1 MRVRSTHLV
10 QFGMRAVART
20 AFRGVS
26 MLAAL
31 SAVSLTVLYA
41 NPFSITIRSG
51 QGVTFV
57 SNRECGVPLKS
68 STFTAAD
75 FAAAQAGASAV
86 VVTPYPGWI
95 SSLPADPQAQWIAVN
110 AFRLDRS
117 ALFAQRFDL
126 PCRPLEGSVQL
137 TFHWAVDDFL
147 GDPASGQY
155 AGPNISGV
163 YINGVPLNISGPGYN
178 FQSTATVSVPSSIL
192 NPGANY
198 LYVYMRD
205 AGCDVAGVIYSAT
218 LRGVCPACMY
228 DNEQPWNKCLPSTPS
243 DVIDCAPPTPWNML
257 VAQSTDDFVATYT
270 GPVNTVEW
278 WGTLSHPSQRKRPF
292 QIAIYRQDPNC
303 RPPYG
308 LPLYR
313 VCVRAQ
319 ARPVGY
325 DCNGKRVW
333 HFRAYLPAPYFNQVA
348 GQRYWLMITEIDS
361 ASIRP
366 GQTDFEWSG
375 HAACQSCAGDGFY
388 CNCRA
393 IKFTFDGS
401 QVYVNPVQ
409 GCQGEITDLAWALR
423 WRTHIKLHT
432 GNNPP
437 HAAHVRVRLPDNG
450 PVLEEH
456 ALVGDADLE
465 EGDAWATL
473 VSSLPEGAYELEVLI
488 DGSLPMSFPI
498 TLDGSE
504 VEIDLSN
511 RVLGDLNGD
520 GSVDDADLLVVLFNF
535 GAGR

>member
-1 MRVRSTHLV
+1 L
-10 QFGMRAVART
+10 G
-20 AFRGVS
+20 
-26 MLAAL
+26 
-31 SAVSLTVLYA
+31 
-41 NPFSITIRSG
+41 
-51 QGVTFV
+51 
-57 SNRECGVPLKS
+57 KS
-68 STFTAAD
+68 
-75 FAAAQAGASAV
+75 ASAV
-86 VVTPYPGWI
+86 PRFPEAHSLAHSESPSPLYYP
-95 SSLPADPQAQWIAVN
+95 LADEKVK
-110 AFRLDRS
+110 
-117 ALFAQRFDL
+117 
-126 PCRPLEGSVQL
+126 G
-137 TFHWAVDDFL
+137 
-147 GDPASGQY
+147 
-155 AGPNISGV
+155 
-163 YINGVPLNISGPGYN
+163 
-178 FQSTATVSVPSSIL
+178 
-192 NPGANY
+192 
-198 LYVYMRD
+198 
-205 AGCDVAGVIYSAT
+205 
-218 LRGVCPACMY
+218 
-228 DNEQPWNKCLPSTPS
+228 
-243 DVIDCAPPTPWNML
+243 
-257 VAQSTDDFVATYT
+257 
-270 GPVNTVEW
+270 

-308 LPLYR
+308 VPIYR
-313 VCVRAQ
+313 VCVRAH
-319 ARPVGY
+319 ARFVGY

-333 HFRAYLPAPYFNQVA
+333 HFRAYLPAPYFQQTA
-348 GQRYWLMITEIDS
+348 GQKYWLMITEIDS

-437 HAAHVRVRLPDNG
+437 HAARVRIRLPNSG
-450 PVLEEH
+450 PILEEQ
-456 ALVGDADLE
+456 AISGDADSDGE
-465 EGDAWATL
+465 AWATL
-473 VSSLPEGAYELEVLI
+473 ISSLPEGAYELEVLI
-488 DGSLPMSFPI
+488 DGSLPMTFPI

>member
-1 MRVRSTHLV
+1 MRVRLTHLV
-10 QFGMRAVART
+10 QFSTRAMTRT

-31 SAVSLTVLYA
+31 GAVSLTVLYA

-51 QGVTFV
+51 PGVTFV
-57 SNRECGVPLKS
+57 ANRQCGVPLRS
-68 STFTAAD
+68 SAFTAAD

-95 SSLPADPQAQWIAVN
+95 SSLPADPQAKWIAVDAN
-110 AFRLDRS
+110 RSDRS

-137 TFHWAVDDFL
+137 TFYSAVDDFL

-163 YINGVPLNISGPGYN
+163 YINGVPLNISAAGYGS
-178 FQSTATVSVPSSIL
+178 QHVATVSVPSSIL

-205 AGCDVAGVIYSAT
+205 AGCGVSGVIYSAT

-243 DVIDCAPPTPWNML
+243 AVLFCGTPSQQNAL
-257 VAQSTDDFVATYT
+257 AAIGTDDFVATYT

-292 QIAIYRQDPNC
+292 QITIFRQGANC
-303 RPPYG
+303 RPPSG
-308 LPLYR
+308 DPVYR
-313 VCVRAQ
+313 VCVVPSAKF
-319 ARPVGY
+319 VGY

-348 GQRYWLMITEIDS
+348 GQKYWLMITEIDRQ
-361 ASIRP
+361 SIRP

-401 QVYVNPVQ
+401 QVYVNPVL

-437 HAAHVRVRLPDNG
+437 HAARVRIRLPNSG
-450 PVLEEH
+450 PVLEEQ
-456 ALVGDADLE
+456 AISGDADSDGE
-465 EGDAWATL
+465 AWATL
-473 VSSLPEGAYELEVLI
+473 ATSLPEGEYELEVLI
-488 DGSLPMSFPI
+488 DGSLPMTFPI

-504 VEIDLSN
+504 VEIDLSS

>member
-1 MRVRSTHLV
+1 MRVRLTHLV
-10 QFGMRAVART
+10 QFSTRAMTRT

-51 QGVTFV
+51 PGVTFV
-57 SNRECGVPLKS
+57 ANRQCGVPLRS
-68 STFTAAD
+68 SAFTAAD
-75 FAAAQAGASAV
+75 FAAAQAGAPAV
-86 VVTPYPGWI
+86 VVTPDPNWI
-95 SSLPADPQAQWIAVN
+95 ASLPADPQAQWIAVDSN
-110 AFRLDRS
+110 RTDRS
-117 ALFAQRFDL
+117 ILFAQRFDL

-137 TFHWAVDDFL
+137 TFYWAVDDHL

-163 YINGVPLNISGPGYN
+163 YINGVPLNISGPGISA
-178 FQSTATVSVPSSIL
+178 QSTATVSVPASIL
-192 NPGANY
+192 NPGANW
-198 LYVYMRD
+198 LYVYVRD
-205 AGCDVAGVIYSAT
+205 THCVAAGVIYSAT
-218 LRGVCPACMY
+218 LRGVCPSCMY

-243 DVIDCAPPTPWNML
+243 AVIDCALPAPWNML
-257 VAQSTDDFVATYT
+257 VAQSMDDFVATYT

-278 WGTLSHPSQRKRPF
+278 WGTLSDPSQRKRPF
-292 QIAIYRQDPNC
+292 QIAIYQQEADC
-303 RPPYG
+303 LPPYG
-308 LPLYR
+308 IPLYR

-375 HAACQSCAGDGFY
+375 HAACQSCAGDGFH

-393 IKFTFDGS
+393 IKYTYDD
-401 QVYVNPVQ
+401 VNPVQ

-423 WRTHIKLHT
+423 WRTHIKLLT

-437 HAAHVRVRLPDNG
+437 HAARVRVRLPDNG
-450 PVLEEH
+450 PLLEEH

-473 VSSLPEGAYELEVLI
+473 ISSLPEGEYELEVLI

-504 VEIDLSN
+504 VEINLSN
-511 RVLGDLNGD
+511 RASGDLNGD

-535 GAGR
+535 GARR

>member
-1 MRVRSTHLV
+1 
-10 QFGMRAVART
+10 
-20 AFRGVS
+20 

-41 NPFSITIRSG
+41 QPFSITLRSG
-51 QGVTFV
+51 PGVTYV
-57 SNRECGVPLKS
+57 ANNQCGAPLKS
-68 STFTAAD
+68 SAFTAAD
-75 FAAAQAGASAV
+75 FAAAQAGAPAV
-86 VVTPYPGWI
+86 VVPPLGSPPTGWI
-95 SSLPADPQAQWIAVN
+95 YPLPSDPHAKWISVDSN
-110 AFRLDRS
+110 RTPRS
-117 ALFAQRFDL
+117 ALFAQRFNLRCL
-126 PCRPLEGSVQL
+126 PMEGTVYL
-137 TFHWAVDDFL
+137 IFHWAADDRL
-147 GDPASGQY
+147 GDFHKGQY
-155 AGPNISGV
+155 AGPNVSGV

-178 FQSTATVSVPSSIL
+178 SESVDIVSVPVSIL
-192 NPGANY
+192 NPGTNY

-205 AGCDVAGVIYSAT
+205 TGCLVSGVIYSAT
-218 LRGVCPACMY
+218 LRGVCPSCVL

-243 DVIDCAPPTPWNML
+243 AVIDCAPPTPWNML

-278 WGTLSHPSQRKRPF
+278 WGTLSDPSQRKRPF
-292 QIAIYRQDPNC
+292 QIAIYEQDADC
-303 RPPYG
+303 RPPHS

-313 VCVRAQ
+313 VCVVPSAKF
-319 ARPVGY
+319 VGY

-437 HAAHVRVRLPDNG
+437 HAAHVRVRLPDGG

-488 DGSLPMSFPI
+488 DGSLPMTFPI

-504 VEIDLSN
+504 VEINLSN
-511 RVLGDLNGD
+511 RVSGDLNGD

-535 GAGR
+535 GTGR

>member
-1 MRVRSTHLV
+1 MRVRSIHLV

-51 QGVTFV
+51 PGVTFV
-57 SNRECGVPLKS
+57 ASSECRVPLRS
-68 STFTAAD
+68 SAFTAAD
-75 FAAAQAGASAV
+75 FAAAQAGAPAA

-95 SSLPADPQAQWIAVN
+95 SSLPADPQAQWIAVDAN
-110 AFRLDRS
+110 RADRS

-126 PCRPLEGSVQL
+126 PCRPMEDSVEL
-137 TFHWAVDDFL
+137 KFYWAVDDFL

-218 LRGVCPACMY
+218 LRGVCPDCRF

-243 DVIDCAPPTPWNML
+243 EVIDCAPPTPWNML
-257 VAQSTDDFVATYT
+257 VAQSADDFVATYT
-270 GPVNTVEW
+270 GLVNTVEW
-278 WGTLSHPSQRKRPF
+278 WGTLSHPSQRTRPF
-292 QIAIYRQDPNC
+292 QIAIYQQDANC

-348 GQRYWLMITEIDS
+348 GQKYWLMITEIDS
-361 ASIRP
+361 QSIRP

-401 QVYVNPVQ
+401 QVYVNPIQ

-423 WRTHIKLHT
+423 WRTHIKLLT

-437 HAAHVRVRLPDNG
+437 HAARVRIRLPNSG
-450 PVLEEH
+450 PVLEEQ
-456 ALVGDADLE
+456 AISGDADLDGE
-465 EGDAWATL
+465 AWATL
-473 VSSLPEGAYELEVLI
+473 ATSLPEGEYELEVLI
-488 DGSLPMSFPI
+488 DGSLPMTFPI

-504 VEIDLSN
+504 VEIDLSS

-520 GSVDDADLLVVLFNF
+520 GSVDDADLLTVLFNF
-535 GAGR
+535 GAGG